1 MYLFGSKTS
10 IILQKIARTE
20 KTNNVKLLNDLKG
33 RIRKITPQ
41 MLQYHL
47 TKLEKNNLITRSRG
61 WVTGV
66 SQYTGQVKMNN
77 KLTTIQ
83 LTSTGE
89 YYAEFPDLV
98 GNLV

>member
-1 MYLFGSKTS
+1 
-10 IILQKIARTE
+10 
-20 KTNNVKLLNDLKG
+20 
-33 RIRKITPQ
+33 